1 MKVINVKTCG
11 SCILLQTD
19 ENWNSSCTLDKDIYM
34 PYGSVDLDKG
44 VHINCPL
51 RREYLQVSLIKK

>member
-1 MKVINVKTCG
+1 MKVINIKTCG

-19 ENWNSSCTLDKDIYM
+19 ENWDSYFKLDKNIHM
-34 PYGSVDLDKG
+34 PYGSVNLDKG

-51 RREYLQVSLIKK
+51 RREDLQINLIKK